1 MHDQLQNYLQIL
13 ENIKQDIQDS
23 DIDEIISENEE
34 AYNEKASIE
43 KQIIIVERENL
54 RLINEMKKELAE
66 KEEYT
71 LQLET
76 SINLLKAEI
85 VSLKNEQ

>member
-1 MHDQLQNYLQIL
+1 MMHDQLQNYLQIL

-76 SINLLKAEI
+76 SINLLKA
-85 VSLKNEQ
+85 